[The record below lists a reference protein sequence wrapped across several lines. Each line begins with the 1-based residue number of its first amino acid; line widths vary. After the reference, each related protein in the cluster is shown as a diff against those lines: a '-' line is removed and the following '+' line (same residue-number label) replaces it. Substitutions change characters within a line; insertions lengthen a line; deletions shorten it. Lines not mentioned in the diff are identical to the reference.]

1 MAKIVQAVKD
11 FFSGASDTY
20 KDKIFKHKLRILY
33 RILLI
38 LTLVMAGIIAVKLRM
53 DNRVYTGSEVLSEM
67 EIETSEN
74 GIYENYNGNILVYS
88 KDGISAY
95 DKKGARLWNQPYQ
108 MQSPIVKTAGEYVVA
123 GDYKGSTIYVMNT
136 SGLVGENNTSML
148 IQDLS
153 ISPKGVVTALLE
165 KDSSTMI
172 NIYSA
177 DGKNKIASITTSMRD
192 SGYPIAFSMSPD
204 NTKLA
209 VSYLKPKGGQVN
221 SSIAFYNFGDV
232 GQNVSNKLVS
242 GFDFEKNIIPYI
254 QYTNNNTA
262 VAVADNALL
271 IFHGKQIPAQDIELP
286 LEEEVQSIF
295 CSDDFIALVF
305 NNTVSKIKYSID
317 IYDMNGKKQGNI
329 LTDMEYDNIL
339 FNKSDIIIYNES
351 KLQIFNKKGESK
363 YDGSIG
369 ENIGFLLPT
378 ENRNK
383 FLIGQGNKLKHISL
397 R

>member
-1 MAKIVQAVKD
+1 MAKIVLAVKD

-20 KDKIFKHKLRILY
+20 KDKIFKHKLKILY

-38 LTLVMAGIIAVKLRM
+38 LALVMAGIVTVKLRM

-95 DKKGARLWNQPYQ
+95 DKKGTRLWNQPYQ

-177 DGKNKIASITTSMRD
+177 DGKNKIAGITTSMRD

-242 GFDFEKNIIPYI
+242 GFDFEKNIIPYV

-262 VAVADNALL
+262 VAVADSALL
-271 IFHGKQIPAQDIELP
+271 IFHGKQIPAKDIEQP

-339 FNKSDIIIYNES
+339 FNKNDIIIYNES
-351 KLQIFNKKGESK
+351 KLQIFNKKGDSK
-363 YDGSIG
+363 YDGSLG